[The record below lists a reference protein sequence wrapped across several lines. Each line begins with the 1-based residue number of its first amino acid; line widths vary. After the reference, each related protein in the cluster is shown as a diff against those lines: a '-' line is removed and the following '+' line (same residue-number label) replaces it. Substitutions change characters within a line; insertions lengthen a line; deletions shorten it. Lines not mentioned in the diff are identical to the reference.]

1 MGLITVLMLGLDAN
15 VLMLDLITVMMLSLV
30 AAVLVLS
37 LVAAVLVLSL
47 AIGEGEPV
55 VTKLLHVL
63 RYADSFLFV

>member
-1 MGLITVLMLGLDAN
+1 MGLITVLMLGLDAD

-37 LVAAVLVLSL
+37 L

-55 VTKLLHVL
+55 MTKLLHVL

>member
-1 MGLITVLMLGLDAN
+1 MGLITVLMLGLDAD

>member
-1 MGLITVLMLGLDAN
+1 MGLITVLMLGLDAD

-37 LVAAVLVLSL
+37 LVTAVLVLSL

-55 VTKLLHVL
+55 MTKLLHVL